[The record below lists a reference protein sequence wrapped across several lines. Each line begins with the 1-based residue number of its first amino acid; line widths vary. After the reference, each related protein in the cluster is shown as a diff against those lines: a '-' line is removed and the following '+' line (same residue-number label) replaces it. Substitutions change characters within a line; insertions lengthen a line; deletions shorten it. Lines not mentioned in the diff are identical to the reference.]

1 MVDNGG
7 KGNPMTVNEMI
18 HSNIG
23 LYSALFFFLLL
34 GVELAAIKLLRAR
47 GRMPA
52 KDALTGI
59 FTGILS
65 DPINGFSAFITLG
78 ILAAVQPFQFQTLPV
93 TLGTF
98 LLCFFLD
105 DLRFYCHHRVAHR
118 CRWVWA
124 MHVVHHSSEEYN
136 LAVALRQGW
145 TKHFTGTMLFK
156 IPLVLVGFDP
166 VMVTFCGVLNATY
179 QFMLHTET
187 INKFP
192 RWVEYIFNT
201 PSHHRVHHANN
212 PRYLDANYAGTFI
225 IWDRMFGSFVAE
237 DDTDKPVYGLV
248 KNLKTF
254 NILTVLSHEYIG
266 IAQDASQRGLTLW
279 QRFCYFF
286 APPGWSHDGSRMTSD
301 DIKRAAGL
309 ADESTTTAAHNS
321 AAV

>member
-1 MVDNGG
+1 
-7 KGNPMTVNEMI
+7 MTLTDLI

-34 GVELAAIKLLRAR
+34 GIELAAIKLWRAR
-47 GRMPA
+47 GKMPA

-59 FTGILS
+59 ATGVLS

-78 ILAAVQPFQFQTLPV
+78 ILALVAPFQIVTLPV
-93 TLGTF
+93 TIGTF

-166 VMVTFCGVLNATY
+166 VMVTFCGVLNASF

-187 INKFP
+187 VHKLP
-192 RWVEYIFNT
+192 RWVEFIFNT
-201 PSHHRVHHANN
+201 PSHHRVHHATN

-225 IWDRMFGSFVAE
+225 IWDRLFGSFVAE
-237 DDTDKPVYGLV
+237 DAAEPPVYGLV

-254 NILTVLSHEYIG
+254 NIFKVLSHEYVG
-266 IAQDASQRGLTLW
+266 IAQDVSRSGLTPW
-279 QRFCYFF
+279 QRFCYVF
-286 APPGWSHDGSRMTSD
+286 APPGWSHDGSRLTSD
-301 DIKRAAGL
+301 AIKRAAGL
-309 ADESTTTAAHNS
+309 APQRAKATAPEDAEL
-321 AAV
+321 

>member
-1 MVDNGG
+1 
-7 KGNPMTVNEMI
+7 MTLTDLI

-34 GVELAAIKLLRAR
+34 GIELAAIKMWRAR
-47 GRMPA
+47 GKMPA

-59 FTGILS
+59 ATGVLS

-78 ILAAVQPFQFQTLPV
+78 ILALVAPFQIVTLPV
-93 TLGTF
+93 TIGTF

-166 VMVTFCGVLNATY
+166 VMVTFCGVLNASF

-187 INKFP
+187 VHKLP
-192 RWVEYIFNT
+192 RWVEFIFNT
-201 PSHHRVHHANN
+201 PSHHRVHHATN

-225 IWDRMFGSFVAE
+225 IWDRLFGSFVAE
-237 DDTDKPVYGLV
+237 DAAEPPVYGLV
-248 KNLKTF
+248 KNLNTF
-254 NILTVLSHEYIG
+254 NIFKVLSHEYVG
-266 IAQDASQRGLTLW
+266 IAQDVSRSGLTPW
-279 QRFCYFF
+279 QRFCYVF
-286 APPGWSHDGSRMTSD
+286 APPGWSHDGSRLTSD
-301 DIKRAAGL
+301 AIKRAAGL
-309 ADESTTTAAHNS
+309 APQRAKATALEDAEP
-321 AAV
+321 

>member
-1 MVDNGG
+1 
-7 KGNPMTVNEMI
+7 MTVTDLI

-34 GVELAAIKLLRAR
+34 GIELAAIKLWRAR
-47 GRMPA
+47 GKMPA

-59 FTGILS
+59 ATGVLS
-65 DPINGFSAFITLG
+65 DPVNGFSAFITLG
-78 ILAAVQPFQFQTLPV
+78 ILALVAPFQVYTLPV

-166 VMVTFCGVLNATY
+166 VMVTFCGVLNASF

-187 INKFP
+187 VKKLP
-192 RWVEYIFNT
+192 RWVEFLFNT

-225 IWDRMFGSFVAE
+225 IWDRLFGSFVAE
-237 DDTDKPVYGLV
+237 DDSEKPVYGLV

-254 NILTVLSHEYIG
+254 NILTVLSHEYVG
-266 IAQDASQRGLTLW
+266 IAKDVATPGITLW
-279 QRFCYFF
+279 QRLCYVF
-286 APPGWSHDGSRMTSD
+286 APPGWSHDGSRLTSE
-301 DIKRAAGL
+301 DIKRAGGL
-309 ADESTTTAAHNS
+309 ALQSEPSIARPTL
-321 AAV
+321 VR

>member
-1 MVDNGG
+1 
-7 KGNPMTVNEMI
+7 MTLTDLI

-34 GVELAAIKLLRAR
+34 GIELAAIKLWRAR
-47 GRMPA
+47 GKMPA

-59 FTGILS
+59 ATGVLS

-78 ILAAVQPFQFQTLPV
+78 ILALVAPFQIVTLPV
-93 TLGTF
+93 TIGTF

-166 VMVTFCGVLNATY
+166 VMVTFCGVLNASF

-187 INKFP
+187 VHKLP
-192 RWVEYIFNT
+192 RWVEFIFNT
-201 PSHHRVHHANN
+201 PSHHRVHHATN

-225 IWDRMFGSFVAE
+225 IWDRLFGSFVAE
-237 DDTDKPVYGLV
+237 DEAEPPVYGLV

-254 NILTVLSHEYIG
+254 NIFKVLSHEYVG
-266 IAQDASQRGLTLW
+266 IAQDVSRSGLTPW
-279 QRFCYFF
+279 QRFCYVF
-286 APPGWSHDGSRMTSD
+286 APPGWSHDGSRLTSD
-301 DIKRAAGL
+301 AIKKAAGL
-309 ADESTTTAAHNS
+309 APQRAKAA
-321 AAV
+321 ALEDAEL

>member
-1 MVDNGG
+1 
-7 KGNPMTVNEMI
+7 MTVNEMI

-59 FTGILS
+59 LTGILS

-78 ILAAVQPFQFQTLPV
+78 ILAAVQKFQFQTLPV

-254 NILTVLSHEYIG
+254 NIVTVLSHEYIG
-266 IAQDASQRGLTLW
+266 IAKDASQRGLTLW

-301 DIKRAAGL
+301 DIKRAAGIG
-309 ADESTTTAAHNS
+309 DESTTTAAPES

>member
-1 MVDNGG
+1 MALTDL
-7 KGNPMTVNEMI
+7 I

-34 GVELAAIKLLRAR
+34 GIELAAIKLWRAR
-47 GRMPA
+47 GKMPA

-59 FTGILS
+59 ATGVLS

-78 ILAAVQPFQFQTLPV
+78 ILALVAPFQIVTLPV
-93 TLGTF
+93 TIGTF

-166 VMVTFCGVLNATY
+166 VMVTFCGVLNASF

-187 INKFP
+187 VHKLP
-192 RWVEYIFNT
+192 RWVEFIFNT
-201 PSHHRVHHANN
+201 PSHHRVHHATN

-225 IWDRMFGSFVAE
+225 IWDRLFGSFVAE
-237 DDTDKPVYGLV
+237 D
-248 KNLKTF
+248 
-254 NILTVLSHEYIG
+254 
-266 IAQDASQRGLTLW
+266 
-279 QRFCYFF
+279 
-286 APPGWSHDGSRMTSD
+286 
-301 DIKRAAGL
+301 
-309 ADESTTTAAHNS
+309 
-321 AAV
+321 

>member
-1 MVDNGG
+1 
-7 KGNPMTVNEMI
+7 MTLTDLI

-34 GVELAAIKLLRAR
+34 GIELAAIKLWRAR
-47 GRMPA
+47 GKMPA

-59 FTGILS
+59 ATGVLS

-78 ILAAVQPFQFQTLPV
+78 ILALVAPFQIVTLPV
-93 TLGTF
+93 TIGTF

-166 VMVTFCGVLNATY
+166 VMVTFCGVLNASF

-187 INKFP
+187 VHKLP
-192 RWVEYIFNT
+192 RWVEFIFNT
-201 PSHHRVHHANN
+201 PSHHRVHHATN

-225 IWDRMFGSFVAE
+225 IWDRLFGSFVAE
-237 DDTDKPVYGLV
+237 DAAEPPVYGLV

-254 NILTVLSHEYIG
+254 NILKVLSHEYVG
-266 IAQDASQRGLTLW
+266 IAQDVSRSGLTPW
-279 QRFCYFF
+279 QRFCYVF
-286 APPGWSHDGSRMTSD
+286 APPGWSHDGSRLTSD
-301 DIKRAAGL
+301 AIKKAAGL
-309 ADESTTTAAHNS
+309 APQRVKATALEGAEL
-321 AAV
+321 

>member
-1 MVDNGG
+1 
-7 KGNPMTVNEMI
+7 MTLTDLI

-23 LYSALFFFLLL
+23 LYSALFFLLLL
-34 GVELAAIKLLRAR
+34 GIELAAIKLWRAR
-47 GRMPA
+47 GKMPA

-59 FTGILS
+59 ATGVLS

-78 ILAAVQPFQFQTLPV
+78 ILALVAPFQIVTLPV
-93 TLGTF
+93 TIGTF

-166 VMVTFCGVLNATY
+166 VMVTFCGVLNASF

-187 INKFP
+187 VHKLP
-192 RWVEYIFNT
+192 RWVEFIFNT
-201 PSHHRVHHANN
+201 PSHHRVHHATN

-225 IWDRMFGSFVAE
+225 IWDRLFGSFVAE
-237 DDTDKPVYGLV
+237 DAAEPPVYGLV

-254 NILTVLSHEYIG
+254 NILKVLSHEYVG
-266 IAQDASQRGLTLW
+266 IAQDVSRSGLTPW
-279 QRFCYFF
+279 QRFCYVF
-286 APPGWSHDGSRMTSD
+286 APPGWSHDGSRLTSD
-301 DIKRAAGL
+301 AIKKAAGL
-309 ADESTTTAAHNS
+309 APQRVKATALEGAEL
-321 AAV
+321 

>member
-1 MVDNGG
+1 
-7 KGNPMTVNEMI
+7 MTLTDLI

-34 GVELAAIKLLRAR
+34 GIELAAIKLWRAR
-47 GRMPA
+47 GKMPA

-59 FTGILS
+59 ATGVLS

-78 ILAAVQPFQFQTLPV
+78 ILALVAPFQIVTLPV
-93 TLGTF
+93 TIGTF

-166 VMVTFCGVLNATY
+166 VMVTFCGVLNASF

-187 INKFP
+187 VHKLP
-192 RWVEYIFNT
+192 RWVEFIFNT
-201 PSHHRVHHANN
+201 PSHHRVHHATN

-225 IWDRMFGSFVAE
+225 IWDRLFGSFVAE
-237 DDTDKPVYGLV
+237 DEAEPPVYGLV

-254 NILTVLSHEYIG
+254 NIFKVLSHEYVG
-266 IAQDASQRGLTLW
+266 IAQDVSQSGLTPW
-279 QRFCYFF
+279 QRFCYVF
-286 APPGWSHDGSRMTSD
+286 APPGWSHDGSRLTSD
-301 DIKRAAGL
+301 AIKKAAGL
-309 ADESTTTAAHNS
+309 APQRAKATALEDAEL
-321 AAV
+321 

>member
-1 MVDNGG
+1 
-7 KGNPMTVNEMI
+7 MTVSDLI

-23 LYSALFFFLLL
+23 LYSALFFFFLL
-34 GVELAAIKLLRAR
+34 GIELAAIKFWRAR
-47 GRMPA
+47 GKMPA
-52 KDALTGI
+52 KDALMGITTGV
-59 FTGILS
+59 LS

-78 ILAAVQPFQFQTLPV
+78 ILAMVAPFQFYTLPV

-156 IPLVLVGFDP
+156 IPLVLMGFDP
-166 VMVTFCGVLNATY
+166 VMVTFCGVLNASF

-187 INKFP
+187 IDKLP
-192 RWVEYIFNT
+192 RWVEFIFNT
-201 PSHHRVHHANN
+201 PSHHRVHHATN

-225 IWDRMFGSFVAE
+225 IWDRLFGSFVAE
-237 DDTDKPVYGLV
+237 DDAERPVYGLV

-254 NILTVLSHEYIG
+254 NILKVLSHEYVG
-266 IAQDASQRGLTLW
+266 IAKDVRLSGLTLW
-279 QRFCYFF
+279 QRLCYVF
-286 APPGWSHDGSRMTSD
+286 APPGWSHDGSRQTSL
-301 DIKRAAGL
+301 DIKRAADIVPPS
-309 ADESTTTAAHNS
+309 ADPSLVVEHAR
-321 AAV
+321 

>member
-1 MVDNGG
+1 V
-7 KGNPMTVNEMI
+7 TVTDLI

-34 GVELAAIKLLRAR
+34 GIELAAIKLWRAR
-47 GRMPA
+47 GKMPA

-59 FTGILS
+59 ATGVLS
-65 DPINGFSAFITLG
+65 DPVNGFSAFITLG
-78 ILAAVQPFQFQTLPV
+78 ILALVAPFQVYTLPV

-166 VMVTFCGVLNATY
+166 VMVTFCGVLNASF

-187 INKFP
+187 VKKLP
-192 RWVEYIFNT
+192 RWVEFLFNT

-225 IWDRMFGSFVAE
+225 IWDRLFGSFVAE
-237 DDTDKPVYGLV
+237 DDSEKPVYGLV

-254 NILTVLSHEYIG
+254 NILTVLSHEYVG
-266 IAQDASQRGLTLW
+266 IAKDVATPGITLW
-279 QRFCYFF
+279 QRLCYVF
-286 APPGWSHDGSRMTSD
+286 APPGWSHDGSRLTSE
-301 DIKRAAGL
+301 DIKRAGGL
-309 ADESTTTAAHNS
+309 ALQSEPSIARPTL
-321 AAV
+321 VR

>member
-1 MVDNGG
+1 
-7 KGNPMTVNEMI
+7 MTVNEMI

-34 GVELAAIKLLRAR
+34 GAELAAIKLLRAR

-98 LLCFFLD
+98 LLCFVLD

-187 INKFP
+187 VNKLP

-248 KNLKTF
+248 KNLNTF
-254 NILTVLSHEYIG
+254 NILKVLSHEYVG
-266 IAQDASQRGLTLW
+266 IAKDASQRGLTLW

-286 APPGWSHDGSRMTSD
+286 APPGWSHDGSRLTSQ
-301 DIKRAAGL
+301 DIQRAAGIG
-309 ADESTTTAAHNS
+309 AEPIGVVVPATTGP
-321 AAV
+321 

>member
-1 MVDNGG
+1 
-7 KGNPMTVNEMI
+7 MTLTDLI

-34 GVELAAIKLLRAR
+34 GIELAAIKLWRAR
-47 GRMPA
+47 GKMPA

-59 FTGILS
+59 ATGVLS

-78 ILAAVQPFQFQTLPV
+78 ILALVAPFQIVTLPV
-93 TLGTF
+93 TIGTF

-166 VMVTFCGVLNATY
+166 VMVTFRGVLNASF

-187 INKFP
+187 VHKLP
-192 RWVEYIFNT
+192 RWVEFIFNT
-201 PSHHRVHHANN
+201 PSHHRVHHATN

-225 IWDRMFGSFVAE
+225 IWDRLFGSFVAE
-237 DDTDKPVYGLV
+237 DEAEPPVYGLV

-254 NILTVLSHEYIG
+254 NILKVLSHEYVG
-266 IAQDASQRGLTLW
+266 IAQDVSRSGLTPW
-279 QRFCYFF
+279 QRFCYVF
-286 APPGWSHDGSRMTSD
+286 APPGWSHDGSRLTSD
-301 DIKRAAGL
+301 AIKKAAGL
-309 ADESTTTAAHNS
+309 APQRAKATAPEDAEL
-321 AAV
+321 

>member
-1 MVDNGG
+1 
-7 KGNPMTVNEMI
+7 MTASELI
-18 HSNIG
+18 QSNIG

-34 GVELAAIKLLRAR
+34 GIELAAIKLWRAR
-47 GRMPA
+47 GKMPA

-59 FTGILS
+59 ATGLLS

-78 ILAAVQPFQFQTLPV
+78 ILAMVAPFQVYSLPV
-93 TLGTF
+93 TAGTF

-118 CRWVWA
+118 VRWVWA

-187 INKFP
+187 VNKLP
-192 RWVEYIFNT
+192 RWVEFIFNT

-225 IWDRMFGSFVAE
+225 IWDRLFGSFVAE
-237 DDTDKPVYGLV
+237 DDSEKPVYGLV

-254 NILTVLSHEYIG
+254 NILKVISHEYIG
-266 IAQDASQRGLTLW
+266 IAKDATTPGITLW
-279 QRFCYFF
+279 QRFCYVF
-286 APPGWSHDGSRMTSD
+286 APPGWSHDGSRLTSE
-301 DIKRAAGL
+301 DIKREAGL
-309 ADESTTTAAHNS
+309 GPQALAVAPATNS
-321 AAV
+321 VR

>member
-1 MVDNGG
+1 
-7 KGNPMTVNEMI
+7 MTLTDLI

-34 GVELAAIKLLRAR
+34 GIELAAIKLWRAR
-47 GRMPA
+47 GKMPA

-59 FTGILS
+59 ATGVLS

-78 ILAAVQPFQFQTLPV
+78 ILALVAPFQIVTLPV
-93 TLGTF
+93 TIGTF

-166 VMVTFCGVLNATY
+166 VMVTFCGVLNASF

-187 INKFP
+187 VHKLP
-192 RWVEYIFNT
+192 RWVEFIFNT
-201 PSHHRVHHANN
+201 PSHHRVHHATN

-225 IWDRMFGSFVAE
+225 IWDRLFGSFVAE
-237 DDTDKPVYGLV
+237 DAAEPPVYGLV
-248 KNLKTF
+248 KNLNTF
-254 NILTVLSHEYIG
+254 NIFKVLSHEYVG
-266 IAQDASQRGLTLW
+266 IAQDVSRSGLTPW
-279 QRFCYFF
+279 QRFCYVF
-286 APPGWSHDGSRMTSD
+286 APPGWSHDGSRLTSD
-301 DIKRAAGL
+301 AIKKAAGL
-309 ADESTTTAAHNS
+309 APQRAKATALEDAEL
-321 AAV
+321 

>member
-1 MVDNGG
+1 
-7 KGNPMTVNEMI
+7 MTLTDLI

-34 GVELAAIKLLRAR
+34 GIELAAIKLWRAR
-47 GRMPA
+47 GKMPA

-59 FTGILS
+59 ATGVLS

-78 ILAAVQPFQFQTLPV
+78 ILALVAPFQIVTLPV
-93 TLGTF
+93 TIGTF

-166 VMVTFCGVLNATY
+166 VMVTFCGVLNASF

-187 INKFP
+187 VHKLP
-192 RWVEYIFNT
+192 RWVEFIFNT
-201 PSHHRVHHANN
+201 PSHHRVHHATN

-225 IWDRMFGSFVAE
+225 IWDRLFGSFVAE
-237 DDTDKPVYGLV
+237 DAAEPPVYGLV

-254 NILTVLSHEYIG
+254 NIFKVLTHEYVG
-266 IAQDASQRGLTLW
+266 IAQDVSRSGLTPW
-279 QRFCYFF
+279 QRFCYVF
-286 APPGWSHDGSRMTSD
+286 APPGWSHDGSRLTSD
-301 DIKRAAGL
+301 AIKKAAGL
-309 ADESTTTAAHNS
+309 APQRAKATALEGAEL
-321 AAV
+321 

>member
-1 MVDNGG
+1 
-7 KGNPMTVNEMI
+7 
-18 HSNIG
+18 
-23 LYSALFFFLLL
+23 
-34 GVELAAIKLLRAR
+34 
-47 GRMPA
+47 MPA

-59 FTGILS
+59 ATGVLS
-65 DPINGFSAFITLG
+65 DPVNGFSAFITLG
-78 ILAAVQPFQFQTLPV
+78 ILALVAPFQIYTLPV

-166 VMVTFCGVLNATY
+166 VMVTFCGVLNASF

-187 INKFP
+187 VKKLP
-192 RWVEYIFNT
+192 RWVEFLFNT

-225 IWDRMFGSFVAE
+225 IWDRLFGSFVAE
-237 DDTDKPVYGLV
+237 DDSEKPVYGLV

-254 NILTVLSHEYIG
+254 NILTVLSHEYVG
-266 IAQDASQRGLTLW
+266 IAKDVATPGITLW
-279 QRFCYFF
+279 QRLCYVF
-286 APPGWSHDGSRMTSD
+286 APPGWSHDGSRLTSE
-301 DIKRAAGL
+301 DIKRAGGL
-309 ADESTTTAAHNS
+309 ALQSEPSIARPTL
-321 AAV
+321 VR

>member
-1 MVDNGG
+1 
-7 KGNPMTVNEMI
+7 MTLTDLI

-23 LYSALFFFLLL
+23 LYSALFFLLLL
-34 GVELAAIKLLRAR
+34 GIELAAIKLWRAR
-47 GRMPA
+47 GKMPA

-59 FTGILS
+59 ATGVLS

-78 ILAAVQPFQFQTLPV
+78 ILALVAPFQIVTLPV
-93 TLGTF
+93 TIGTF

-166 VMVTFCGVLNATY
+166 VMVTFCGVLNASF

-187 INKFP
+187 VHKLP
-192 RWVEYIFNT
+192 RWVEFIFNT
-201 PSHHRVHHANN
+201 PSHHRVHHATN

-225 IWDRMFGSFVAE
+225 IWDRLFGSFVAE
-237 DDTDKPVYGLV
+237 DAAEPPVYGLV

-254 NILTVLSHEYIG
+254 NILKVLSHEYVG
-266 IAQDASQRGLTLW
+266 IAQDVSRSGLTPW
-279 QRFCYFF
+279 QRFCYVF
-286 APPGWSHDGSRMTSD
+286 APPGWSHDGSRLTSD
-301 DIKRAAGL
+301 AIKKAAGL
-309 ADESTTTAAHNS
+309 APQRAKATALEGAEL
-321 AAV
+321 

>member
-1 MVDNGG
+1 
-7 KGNPMTVNEMI
+7 MTLTDLI

-34 GVELAAIKLLRAR
+34 GIELAAIKLWRAR
-47 GRMPA
+47 GKMPA

-59 FTGILS
+59 ATGVLS

-78 ILAAVQPFQFQTLPV
+78 ILALVAPFQIVTLPV
-93 TLGTF
+93 TIGTF

-166 VMVTFCGVLNATY
+166 VMVTFCGVLNASF

-187 INKFP
+187 VHKLP
-192 RWVEYIFNT
+192 RWVEFIFNT
-201 PSHHRVHHANN
+201 PSHHRVHHATN

-225 IWDRMFGSFVAE
+225 IWDRLFGSFVAE
-237 DDTDKPVYGLV
+237 DAAEPPVYGLV
-248 KNLKTF
+248 NNLKTF
-254 NILTVLSHEYIG
+254 NIFKVLSHEYVG
-266 IAQDASQRGLTLW
+266 IAQDVSRSGLTPW
-279 QRFCYFF
+279 QRFCYVF
-286 APPGWSHDGSRMTSD
+286 APPGWSHDGSRLTSD
-301 DIKRAAGL
+301 AIKKAAGL
-309 ADESTTTAAHNS
+309 APQRAKATAPEDAEL
-321 AAV
+321 

>member
-1 MVDNGG
+1 
-7 KGNPMTVNEMI
+7 MTVSEMI

-47 GRMPA
+47 GKMPA

-59 FTGILS
+59 LTGILS

-78 ILAAVQPFQFQTLPV
+78 ILAAVQPFQLQTLPV

-124 MHVVHHSSEEYN
+124 MHVVHHSSQEYN

-187 INKFP
+187 INKLP

-237 DDTDKPVYGLV
+237 DEADKPIYGLV
-248 KNLKTF
+248 KNLNTF

-266 IAQDASQRGLTLW
+266 IAKDASQRGLTLW

-301 DIKRAAGL
+301 DIKRAAGIEPEPSL
-309 ADESTTTAAHNS
+309 VASPVTP
-321 AAV
+321 VP